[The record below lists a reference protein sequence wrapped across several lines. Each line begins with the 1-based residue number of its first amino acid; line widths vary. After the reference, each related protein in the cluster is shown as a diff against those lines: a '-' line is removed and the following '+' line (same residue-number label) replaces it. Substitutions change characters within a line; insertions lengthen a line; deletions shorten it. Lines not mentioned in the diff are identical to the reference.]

1 MGFKEFIGLDVEYFV
16 RNGFWVIASF
26 VIANFSAFFVSVI
39 LANMVSKYSFGV
51 FTFIVSLIGFM
62 GLFLF
67 PGVNLGVVHGSSK
80 GYDKTFIKGVNL
92 KWDAFVKN
100 IPIIVMG
107 GAILIYFI
115 NPDAF
120 KYFVVGLFFIPLIH
134 CFTPV
139 HNFLVGKKLFNIDS
153 VFKILGELL
162 LLAGLYLV
170 FYFTGSLLLGLI
182 VYFVIKSYPLIEYF
196 FAKRYVSNDRVE
208 EGFVEYSEK
217 LNFFK
222 ILSVGISYVDKFIV
236 TLCLGFASLA
246 VYTIIFSFSKV
257 VTSFFKLIE
266 SLLIPKIIF
275 YSVKDF
281 FVKFKKLFLPC
292 LILVLI
298 VNIIVWF
305 LIPFVINTFF
315 PSYTN
320 YVFLSQLSIIPS
332 VLVLFNSSFKAL
344 FVSKKMVKELNT
356 VNIVKLVSMVV
367 FLPLFILLF
376 GLLGAIIGFGFIQ
389 LTIFVYSFFTIKN
402 YRGVLM

>member
-107 GAILIYFI
+107 GAILIYFV

-153 VFKILGELL
+153 VFKIIGELL

-208 EGFVEYSEK
+208 EGFVEYSGK

>member
-281 FVKFKKLFLPC
+281 FVKFKKLFFPC

>member
-153 VFKILGELL
+153 VFKIIGELL

-208 EGFVEYSEK
+208 EGFVEYSGK

>member
-100 IPIIVMG
+100 IPIIVVG

-153 VFKILGELL
+153 VFKIIGELL

>member
-153 VFKILGELL
+153 VFKIIGELL

-281 FVKFKKLFLPC
+281 FVKFKKLFFPC

-315 PSYTN
+315 PSYIN

>member
-100 IPIIVMG
+100 IPIIVVG

-170 FYFTGSLLLGLI
+170 FYFNGSLLLGLI

>member
-100 IPIIVMG
+100 IPIIVVG

-153 VFKILGELL
+153 VFKIIGELL

-208 EGFVEYSEK
+208 EGFVEYSGK

>member
-100 IPIIVMG
+100 IPIIVVG